1 MSTDVARA
9 CRRKKLESVANG
21 LVAPGV
27 GGTWQDWDLAC
38 ILARILGTGPHT
50 SELVTPPYTTRWNPP
65 VTSSGRRCPASTSSA
80 VPAAP
85 PGMPRSARTTTA
97 RRRPLLREWAPDGV
111 AEVGW
116 HEELPHT
123 DGPTGSRARS
133 WRAPSARSPMPT
145 RGLTEEVRLG
155 PHSPLAYRNEV

>member
-50 SELVTPPYTTRWNPP
+50 SELVTPPYTTALESA

-85 PGMPRSARTTTA
+85 PACLGRPGL
-97 RRRPLLREWAPDGV
+97 RRPEGARLLREWAPDGV

-123 DGPTGSRARS
+123 DGPHREPRAILACAV
-133 WRAPSARSPMPT
+133 RA
-145 RGLTEEVRLG
+145 
-155 PHSPLAYRNEV
+155 LAHANERT

>member
-50 SELVTPPYTTRWNPP
+50 SELVTPPYTT
-65 VTSSGRRCPASTSSA
+65 ALE
-80 VPAAP
+80 
-85 PGMPRSARTTTA
+85 SARDFVRQALPGFYVVSGSCGATGHASVGPDYDGPEGA
-97 RRRPLLREWAPDGV
+97 RLLREWALDGV

-123 DGPTGSRARS
+123 DGPHREPRAILACAV
-133 WRAPSARSPMPT
+133 RA
-145 RGLTEEVRLG
+145 
-155 PHSPLAYRNEV
+155 LAHANERT